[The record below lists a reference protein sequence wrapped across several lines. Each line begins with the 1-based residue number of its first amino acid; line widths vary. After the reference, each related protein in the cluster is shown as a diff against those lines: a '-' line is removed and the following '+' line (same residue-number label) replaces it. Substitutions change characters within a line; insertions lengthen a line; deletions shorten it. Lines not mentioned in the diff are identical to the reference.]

1 MGCAKARKGLRCSSG
16 VGAWLDCDRLAG
28 CIVQLCQ
35 IGPQTAGMRELA
47 PAGSDEILQSA
58 VFCATALSCELP
70 LCT

>member
-1 MGCAKARKGLRCSSG
+1 MGCAKARKGLRCSS
-16 VGAWLDCDRLAG
+16 VGACLDCDRLAG

-47 PAGSDEILQSA
+47 PAGGDEILQSA
-58 VFCATALSCELP
+58 VFCATCPASSPP